1 MSSHLFEARDVVA
14 GYRPDL
20 PIIQGV
26 SMHVDKAEMVTI
38 IGPNGAGKST
48 MIKAIAG
55 VLPISSGSVT
65 LAGKDIT
72 HLPTHAMAASSIAY
86 VPQTENVFTSLTI
99 NENLLLGASSM
110 SKLKALEQVAKA
122 YDKFPALKDY
132 RAKKAKVL
140 SGGQRQMLAV
150 ARALLTDP
158 HLIMLDEPSAG
169 LSPLMVSDVF
179 ARLRELVESGV
190 SVLMVEQ
197 NAKAAMRVSH
207 RTYVLSEGRNR
218 VDGPSSALAEDPE
231 VIAIYLGAGG
241 RKR

>member
-1 MSSHLFEARDVVA
+1 MSEHLFQATDVVA

-20 PIIQGV
+20 PIIHGV
-26 SMHVDKAEMVTI
+26 SMHVDKAEMVTV

-55 VLPISSGSVT
+55 VLPISSGKVT

-72 HLPTHAMAASSIAY
+72 RLPTHGMAAASAAY
-86 VPQTENVFTSLTI
+86 VPQTDNVFTTLTI
-99 NENLLLGASSM
+99 NENLLLGASS
-110 SKLKALEQVAKA
+110 LPKAKAREQVAKT
-122 YDKFPALKDY
+122 YEKFPALKDY
-132 RAKKAKVL
+132 RDKKAGVL

-158 HLIMLDEPSAG
+158 DLIMLDEPSAG
-169 LSPLMVSDVF
+169 LSPLMVSEVF
-179 ARLRELVESGV
+179 ARLRALVESGV
-190 SVLMVEQ
+190 SILMVEQ
-197 NAKAAMRVSH
+197 NAKAAMAISH
-207 RTYVLSEGRNR
+207 RTYVLAEGRNR
-218 VDGPSSALAEDPE
+218 VEGASAALATDPE

>member
-1 MSSHLFEARDVVA
+1 MTGPLFQARDVVA

-20 PIIQGV
+20 PIIHGLT
-26 SMHVDKAEMVTI
+26 MHVDKAEMVTI

-55 VLPISSGSVT
+55 ILPISSGSVT

-72 HLPTHAMAASSIAY
+72 RLPTHAMAASSIAY
-86 VPQTENVFTSLTI
+86 VPQTENVFTTLTI

-110 SKLKALEQVAKA
+110 PKSKALEQVAKA
-122 YDKFPALKDY
+122 YENFPALKQY
-132 RAKKAKVL
+132 RDKKAKVL

-169 LSPLMVSDVF
+169 LSPLMVSEVF
-179 ARLRELVESGV
+179 ERLRELVHGGV

-197 NAKAAMRVSH
+197 NAKAAMAVSH
-207 RTYVLSEGRNR
+207 RTYVLAEGRNR
-218 VDGPSSALAEDPE
+218 VDGLSSALAVDPE
-231 VIAIYLGAGG
+231 VKAIYLGAGG

>member
-1 MSSHLFEARDVVA
+1 MSDHLFQASNVVA

-20 PIIQGV
+20 PIIHGV
-26 SMHVDKAEMVTI
+26 SMHVDAAEMVTI

-72 HLPTHAMAASSIAY
+72 HLPTHGMAAASIAY
-86 VPQTENVFTSLTI
+86 VPQTDNVFTTLTI
-99 NENLLLGASSM
+99 NENLLLGASSLP
-110 SKLKALEQVAKA
+110 KAKALEQVSKA
-122 YDKFPALKDY
+122 YDKFPALKEY
-132 RAKKAKVL
+132 RDKKAKVL

-197 NAKAAMRVSH
+197 NAKAAMAVSH
-207 RTYVLSEGRNR
+207 RTYVLAEGRNR
-218 VDGPSSALAEDPE
+218 VEGASSALAQDPE